1 MTVEEVVKRIATET
15 DKVIE
20 EIKKKDCLLNHVIEK
35 CPPLESL
42 KNYTIIEYWSD
53 SESVNVF
60 QVVGTAHPDYNCGI
74 TWIDMLRVGRRM
86 PINLELLK
94 HNPHY
99 YFDTVKKVPDMHYTK
114 VNDRIYISGEGNHR
128 TAIAKVLFYYT
139 GNTMLHG
146 IDFTEYQVDF
156 ELKYLFEELE
166 RVLYRKLPYVKAEVV
181 RECIKREDTAGWKK
195 DYYEV
200 EVKLINYRNGKEFK
214 IKCEQKDLLRKL
226 IDEID
231 GLSFWKKIFKNG
243 LVANVI

>member
-1 MTVEEVVKRIATET
+1 MTVEEVVKRIAAET

-20 EIKKKDCLLNHVIEK
+20 EIKSRDCLLNNTIEK
-35 CPPLESL
+35 CPEPESFR
-42 KNYTIIEYWSD
+42 NYIVTEYWSD

-60 QVVGTAHPDYNCGI
+60 QITGTSCSDYDCGI
-74 TWIDMLRVGRRM
+74 SWIDMLRFGKKM
-86 PINLELLK
+86 SFTLELLK
-94 HNPHY
+94 KNPYY
-99 YFDTVKKVPDMHYTK
+99 YFDTAKKIPDMHFTRI
-114 VNDRIYISGEGNHR
+114 NDRIYISGDGNHR

-166 RVLYRKLPYVKAEVV
+166 RVLYQKLPYVKAEVIRKCV
-181 RECIKREDTAGWKK
+181 KREDTAGWKK

-214 IKCEQKDLLRKL
+214 IKREQKDLLRKL

-231 GLSFWKKIFKNG
+231 GLSFWKKIFKNR